1 MLAPAP
7 KSVPRVWVWQEAVFA
22 IRWDAERTQEYE
34 SPMVT
39 LAAPATMKAT
49 TDVSLGRAIRA
60 LRVSRGL
67 SLSHLALAAALDK
80 GYLSR
85 VERGLK
91 VPSVAIVLR
100 ISTALEVSAAQLFGA
115 AENHQLI
122 FVTRAG
128 DRDALT
134 ADDGN
139 YHMEVLTRGTDSS
152 GLEVFLMYPPAEFAN
167 EPEATHRGEE
177 VLFVIQ
183 GKVEVRF
190 ADQELVLNKGDS
202 VQFPGVLRHKV
213 RRLADKSC
221 VLISVYG
228 P

>member
-1 MLAPAP
+1 MTEASEMIHVPA
-7 KSVPRVWVWQEAVFA
+7 
-22 IRWDAERTQEYE
+22 
-34 SPMVT
+34 
-39 LAAPATMKAT
+39 
-49 TDVSLGRAIRA
+49 DVSLGRAIRA
-60 LRVSRGL
+60 LRTERGV
-67 SLSHLALAAALDK
+67 SLSQLAVAAGVDK

-100 ISTALEVSAAQLFGA
+100 ISTALEVSAAQLVGA

-139 YHMEVLTRGTDSS
+139 YHMELLTQGGDSS

-167 EPEATHRGEE
+167 EPEAAHRGEE
-177 VLFVIQ
+177 VLYVIQ
-183 GKVEVRF
+183 GKVGVRF
-190 ADQELVLNKGDS
+190 ADQELVLSKGDS
-202 VQFPGVLRHKV
+202 VQFPGALRHQV
-213 RRLADKSC
+213 RRLAEKSC

>member
-1 MLAPAP
+1 MRFPVRAGQP
-7 KSVPRVWVWQEAVFA
+7 
-22 IRWDAERTQEYE
+22 QEYL

-39 LAAPATMKAT
+39 LDASATINVP

-60 LRVSRGL
+60 LRIERGL
-67 SLSHLALAAALDK
+67 SLSQLALAAAVDK

-128 DRDALT
+128 DRAALT

-139 YHMEVLTRGTDSS
+139 YHMEVLTQGADSS
-152 GLEVFLMYPPAEFAN
+152 GLEVFLMYPPAQFAN
-167 EPEATHRGEE
+167 EPEAAHRGEE

-190 ADQELVLNKGDS
+190 TDQELVLNKGDS
-202 VQFPGVLRHKV
+202 VQFPGTLRHQV
-213 RRLADKSC
+213 RRLAEKSC

>member
-1 MLAPAP
+1 
-7 KSVPRVWVWQEAVFA
+7 
-22 IRWDAERTQEYE
+22 
-34 SPMVT
+34 MVT
-39 LAAPATMKAT
+39 LDPPHSMPLPAG
-49 TDVSLGRAIRA
+49 VSLGRAIRA
-60 LRVSRGL
+60 LRVERGL
-67 SLSHLALAAALDK
+67 SLSQLALAAAVDK

-115 AENHQLI
+115 AEREEPI

-128 DRDALT
+128 DRHELT

-139 YHMEVLTRGTDSS
+139 YHMEILTKSTGSS

-167 EPEATHRGEE
+167 EPEAAHRGEE
-177 VLFVIQ
+177 VLFVVA
-183 GKVEVRF
+183 GTVEVRF
-190 ADQELVLNKGDS
+190 AEKVLVLETGDS
-202 VQFPGVLRHKV
+202 IQFPGPLRHQV
-213 RRLADKSC
+213 RRLADNSC

>member
-1 MLAPAP
+1 MWEF
-7 KSVPRVWVWQEAVFA
+7 S
-22 IRWDAERTQEYE
+22 
-34 SPMVT
+34 SPMANVDI
-39 LAAPATMKAT
+39 PERIHGP

-60 LRVSRGL
+60 LRIERGL
-67 SLSHLALAAALDK
+67 SLSHLALSADVDK

-139 YHMEVLTRGTDSS
+139 YHMEILTQGADSS
-152 GLEVFLMYPPAEFAN
+152 GLEVFLMYPPAAFSN
-167 EPEATHRGEE
+167 EPEQAHRGEE
-177 VLFVIQ
+177 VLFVVQ

-190 ADQELVLNKGDS
+190 ADQDLVLSKGDS
-202 VQFPGVLRHKV
+202 VQFPGTLRHQV
-213 RRLADKSC
+213 RRLAEKSC

>member
-1 MLAPAP
+1 
-7 KSVPRVWVWQEAVFA
+7 
-22 IRWDAERTQEYE
+22 
-34 SPMVT
+34 MVT
-39 LAAPATMKAT
+39 LDPSRSMPHSTG
-49 TDVSLGRAIRA
+49 VSLGRAIRA
-60 LRVSRGL
+60 LRAERGL
-67 SLSHLALAAALDK
+67 SLSQLALAAAVDK

-100 ISTALEVSAAQLFGA
+100 ISTALQVSAAQLFGA
-115 AENHQLI
+115 AESHELI

-139 YHMEVLTRGTDSS
+139 YHMEVLTQATGSA

-167 EPEATHRGEE
+167 EPEAAHRGEE
-177 VLFVIQ
+177 LLFVVA
-183 GKVEVRF
+183 GRVEVRF
-190 ADQELVLNKGDS
+190 AEKVLVLETGDS
-202 VQFPGVLRHKV
+202 VQFPGPLRHQV
-213 RRLADKSC
+213 RRLKDGSC

>member
-1 MLAPAP
+1 MPH
-7 KSVPRVWVWQEAVFA
+7 S
-22 IRWDAERTQEYE
+22 TG
-34 SPMVT
+34 
-39 LAAPATMKAT
+39 
-49 TDVSLGRAIRA
+49 VSLGRAIRA
-60 LRVSRGL
+60 LRAERGL
-67 SLSHLALAAALDK
+67 SLSQLALAAAVDK

-100 ISTALEVSAAQLFGA
+100 ISTALQVSAAQLFGA
-115 AENHQLI
+115 AESHELI

-139 YHMEVLTRGTDSS
+139 YHMEVLTQATGSA

-167 EPEATHRGEE
+167 EPEAAHRGEE
-177 VLFVIQ
+177 LLFVVA
-183 GKVEVRF
+183 GRVEVRF
-190 ADQELVLNKGDS
+190 AEKVLVLETGDS
-202 VQFPGVLRHKV
+202 VQFPGPLRHQV
-213 RRLADKSC
+213 RRLKDGSC

>member
-1 MLAPAP
+1 
-7 KSVPRVWVWQEAVFA
+7 
-22 IRWDAERTQEYE
+22 
-34 SPMVT
+34 
-39 LAAPATMKAT
+39 MKAT

-60 LRVSRGL
+60 LRVARGL
-67 SLSHLALAAALDK
+67 SLSQLALAAALDK

-139 YHMEVLTRGTDSS
+139 YHMEVLTQGADSFRAG
-152 GLEVFLMYPPAEFAN
+152 GLPHVSAGGVRQRARSDPPRRRSTVCGPGPGGGGFLPI
-167 EPEATHRGEE
+167 R
-177 VLFVIQ
+177 
-183 GKVEVRF
+183 
-190 ADQELVLNKGDS
+190 S
-202 VQFPGVLRHKV
+202 W
-213 RRLADKSC
+213 C
-221 VLISVYG
+221 
-228 P
+228 